1 MMPPTHCG
9 SGGRGDRSLMSEQR
23 AVGLHVQKRP
33 LTRILRPRLITAAD
47 HAQVCSAG
55 SLLAGALQRMAG
67 YALHDGELDD
77 PVRRLLALTPVE
89 IGLAAMS
96 PPASQY

>member
-1 MMPPTHCG
+1 
-9 SGGRGDRSLMSEQR
+9 MSEQR

-33 LTRILRPRLITAAD
+33 LTPILRPRLITAAD

-96 PPASQY
+96 PLASQY